1 MGDAMPRGLDHIV
14 HAVAD
19 LDRAAELYRTLGF
32 TVGAENRHPWGTSN
46 RIVQLPG
53 CFVELLAIA
62 RPDQITAPAPQIF
75 SFGAFNRDFL
85 ARGEGLSMLAL
96 ESCDATKDADNFRAA
111 GFGGFELLR
120 FERAGRKADGSEVT
134 VGFSLAFAVDPKAR
148 DAGFFVC
155 QQHQPQNFWDPAL
168 QVHPNGV
175 STIAGVVLVAE
186 APAEHHIFLSMLAGE
201 RNLHVTSAGMTV
213 PTPRGAIQVM
223 TPVAFQARFGIEP
236 PDLSHGARLAAVRF
250 GLRDL
255 VAASAWQWPTGIAT
269 RERGDRFVVPAAAAH
284 GATLVFE
291 RDAGGG

>member
-19 LDRAAELYRTLGF
+19 LDHAAEVYRRLGF

-62 RPDQITAPAPQIF
+62 RPDQIAARAPGIF

-96 ESCDATKDADNFRAA
+96 ESCEATQDADHFRAA

-148 DAGFFVC
+148 DTGFFVS

-186 APAEHHIFLSMLAGE
+186 NPADHHIFLSMLAGE
-201 RNLHVTSAGMTV
+201 RNLRVTSAGMTV
-213 PTPRGAIQVM
+213 PTPRGVIEVM
-223 TPVAFQARFGIEP
+223 TPVAFAAHFGIEP
-236 PDLSHGARLAAVRF
+236 PDLFHGARLAAVRF
-250 GLRDL
+250 GLRDA
-255 VAASAWQWPTGIAT
+255 VAASAWLQPGGMAT
-269 RERGDRFVVPAAAAH
+269 RERGDRLVVPAAAAH

-291 RDAGGG
+291 QDAGGG